1 MSVAKLSK
9 IPAAFASETWQRLL
23 EANASVSIRAA
34 IHEIQPSQA
43 VATPVLEISN
53 VQAFFNATVDG
64 IEHGNAAAVPLVV
77 NEGAAV
83 PGQSVTKTYCGK
95 VVGTYVS
102 LVEV

>member
-1 MSVAKLSK
+1 M
-9 IPAAFASETWQRLL
+9 
-23 EANASVSIRAA
+23 
-34 IHEIQPSQA
+34 
-43 VATPVLEISN
+43 ATPVLEISN

-83 PGQSVTKTYCGK
+83 PCQSVTKTYCGK